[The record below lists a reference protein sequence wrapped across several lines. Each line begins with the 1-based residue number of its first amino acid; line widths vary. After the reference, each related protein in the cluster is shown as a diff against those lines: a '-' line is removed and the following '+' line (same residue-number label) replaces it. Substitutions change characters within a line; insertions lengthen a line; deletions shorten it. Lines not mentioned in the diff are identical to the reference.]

1 MFRDERRTDS
11 TMNADPPGLPESDE
25 ALYEQFRRTGDRD
38 AFGALFDRYAE
49 RLTLFI
55 CSIVRQK
62 EDAGELTLDTFA
74 VVAAQK
80 SVYRGESG
88 FGTWLFA
95 IAKNQAYQALRKRW
109 PLSFALHDDIPSGG
123 DPPETALLQDERNRQ
138 LYRALEQ
145 LKPEYRQTLYLMY
158 FENMSVEEIQKIT
171 GKSARQIYK
180 LVRRGRASLREKLK
194 GMGFDDV

>member
-1 MFRDERRTDS
+1 MTDET
-11 TMNADPPGLPESDE
+11 
-25 ALYEQFRRTGDRD
+25 LYEQFRRTGDRES
-38 AFGALFDRYAE
+38 FGVLFDRYAD

-55 CSIVRQK
+55 YSIVRQR
-62 EDAGELTLDTFA
+62 EDAEELTLDTFA

-80 SVYRGESG
+80 NVYRGESG

-95 IAKNQAYQALRKRW
+95 IAKRQAYQALRKRRPLLM
-109 PLSFALHDDIPSGG
+109 PLSGNVPADD
-123 DPPETALLQDERNRQ
+123 DPPETTLLKDERNRQ

-158 FENMSVEEIQKIT
+158 FENMSVEEIQTIT

-180 LVRRGRASLREKLK
+180 LASRGRASLREKLE
-194 GMGFDDV
+194 GMGFDDA

>member
-1 MFRDERRTDS
+1 MLSDERRMDS
-11 TMNADPPGLPESDE
+11 AINADPPGIPESDE
-25 ALYEQFRRTGDRD
+25 ALYEHFRRTGDRE
-38 AFGALFDRYAE
+38 AFGALFDRYAD
-49 RLTLFI
+49 RLTLFLY
-55 CSIVRQK
+55 SIVRQK
-62 EDAGELTLDTFA
+62 EDAEELTLDTFA

-95 IAKNQAYQALRKRW
+95 IAKKQAYQALRKKY
-109 PLSFALHDDIPSGG
+109 PLLLTLRDSLPAGG

-180 LVRRGRASLREKLK
+180 LASRGRASLWKKLE

>member
-1 MFRDERRTDS
+1 MFRDERQTDS
-11 TMNADPPGLPESDE
+11 TMNADPPVLPESDE
-25 ALYEQFRRTGDRD
+25 ALYEQFRRTGDRES
-38 AFGALFDRYAE
+38 FGVLFDRYAD

-55 CSIVRQK
+55 YSIVRQR
-62 EDAGELTLDTFA
+62 EDAEELTLDTFA

-80 SVYRGESG
+80 NVYRGESG

-95 IAKNQAYQALRKRW
+95 IAKRQAYQALRKRRPLLM
-109 PLSFALHDDIPSGG
+109 PLSGSVPADD
-123 DPPETALLQDERNRQ
+123 DPPETALLKDERNRQ

-158 FENMSVEEIQKIT
+158 FENMSVEEIQTIT

-180 LVRRGRASLREKLK
+180 LASRGRASLREKLE
-194 GMGFDDV
+194 GMGFDDA

>member
-1 MFRDERRTDS
+1 MFRGEHRMGS
-11 TMNADPPGLPESDE
+11 AVNGVPPTISESDE
-25 ALYEQFRRTGDRD
+25 ALYDRFRRTGDREP
-38 AFGALFDRYAE
+38 FGVLFDRYAD

-55 CSIVRQK
+55 YRIVRHK
-62 EDAGELTLDTFA
+62 EDAEELTLDTFA

-95 IAKNQAYQALRKRW
+95 IAKKQAYQALRKRR
-109 PLSFALHDDIPSGG
+109 PLPLLPGSRPTGG

-138 LYRALEQ
+138 LYRALDQ
-145 LKPEYRQTLYLMY
+145 LKPEYRETLYLTY
-158 FENMSVEEIQKIT
+158 FENMSVEEIQRIM

-180 LVRRGRASLREKLK
+180 LASRGRASLREKLE
-194 GMGFDDV
+194 GMGFEDA

>member
-1 MFRDERRTDS
+1 MLSDERRMDS
-11 TMNADPPGLPESDE
+11 AINADPPGIPESDE
-25 ALYEQFRRTGDRD
+25 ALYEHFRRTGDREP
-38 AFGALFDRYAE
+38 FGALFDRYAD
-49 RLTLFI
+49 RLTLFLY
-55 CSIVRQK
+55 SIVRQR
-62 EDAGELTLDTFA
+62 EDAEELTLDTFA

-80 SVYRGESG
+80 NVYRGESG

-95 IAKNQAYQALRKRW
+95 IAKRQAYQALRKKH
-109 PLSFALHDDIPSGG
+109 PLLLTLRDSLPAGG

-180 LVRRGRASLREKLK
+180 LVSRGRASLREKLK

>member
-1 MFRDERRTDS
+1 
-11 TMNADPPGLPESDE
+11 MNADPPGLPESDE

-38 AFGALFDRYAE
+38 AFGALFDRYAD

-62 EDAGELTLDTFA
+62 EDAGELMLDTFA

-95 IAKNQAYQALRKRW
+95 IAKKLAYQALRKRR
-109 PLSFALHDDIPSGG
+109 PLLMPLRDGLPADG
-123 DPPETALLQDERNRQ
+123 DPPETALLKDERDRQ

-145 LKPEYRQTLYLMY
+145 LKPEYRETLYLTY

-180 LVRRGRASLREKLK
+180 LANRGRASLWKKLE

>member
-1 MFRDERRTDS
+1 MTDET
-11 TMNADPPGLPESDE
+11 
-25 ALYEQFRRTGDRD
+25 LYDHFRRTGDREP
-38 AFGALFDRYAE
+38 FGVLFDRYAD

-55 CSIVRQK
+55 YSIVRQK
-62 EDAGELTLDTFA
+62 EDAEELTLDTFA

-95 IAKNQAYQALRKRW
+95 IAKKQAYQALRERR
-109 PLSFALHDDIPSGG
+109 PLPLRLRDSIPAGD
-123 DPPETALLQDERNRQ
+123 DPPETALLKDERNRQ

-145 LKPEYRQTLYLMY
+145 LKPEYRQTLYLTY

-180 LVRRGRASLREKLK
+180 LASRGRASLREKLE
-194 GMGFDDV
+194 GMGFDDA

>member
-1 MFRDERRTDS
+1 MSGHHLRSGR
-11 TMNADPPGLPESDE
+11 PPGTGTSDE
-25 ALYEQFRRTGDRD
+25 ALYEHFRRTGDRES
-38 AFGALFDRYAE
+38 FGVLFDRYAD

-55 CSIVRQK
+55 YSIVRQK
-62 EDAGELTLDTFA
+62 EDAEELTLDTFA

-95 IAKNQAYQALRKRW
+95 IAQKQAYQALRKRR
-109 PLSFALHDDIPSGG
+109 PLSLLLRDSLPAGD
-123 DPPETALLQDERNRQ
+123 DPPETALLKDERNRQ

-171 GKSARQIYK
+171 GKSARQIYR
-180 LVRRGRASLREKLK
+180 LASRGRASLREKLE
-194 GMGFDDV
+194 GMGFDNA

>member
-1 MFRDERRTDS
+1 M
-11 TMNADPPGLPESDE
+11 
-25 ALYEQFRRTGDRD
+25 
-38 AFGALFDRYAE
+38 LFDRYAD

-55 CSIVRQK
+55 YSIVRQK
-62 EDAGELTLDTFA
+62 EDAEELTLDTFA

-95 IAKNQAYQALRKRW
+95 IAKKHAYQSLRKRKRR
-109 PLSFALHDDIPSGG
+109 PLPLMLPGSIPAGD
-123 DPPETALLQDERNRQ
+123 DPPETALLKDERNRQ

-145 LKPEYRQTLYLMY
+145 LKPEYRETLYLTY

-180 LVRRGRASLREKLK
+180 LASRGRASLREKLE
-194 GMGFDDV
+194 GMGFDDA

>member
-1 MFRDERRTDS
+1 MGGNDLRSGR
-11 TMNADPPGLPESDE
+11 PPNEGTSDE
-25 ALYEQFRRTGDRD
+25 ALYERFRRTGDRES
-38 AFGALFDRYAE
+38 FGVLFDRYAD

-55 CSIVRQK
+55 YSIVRQK
-62 EDAGELTLDTFA
+62 EDAEELTLDTFA

-95 IAKNQAYQALRKRW
+95 IAQKQAYQALRKRR
-109 PLSFALHDDIPSGG
+109 PLSLLLRDSLPAGD
-123 DPPETALLQDERNRQ
+123 DPPETALLKDERNRQ

-145 LKPEYRQTLYLMY
+145 LKPEYREALYLMY

-171 GKSARQIYK
+171 GKNVRQIYR
-180 LVRRGRASLREKLK
+180 LASRGRASLREKLE
-194 GMGFDDV
+194 GMGFDDA